1 VAAADGSVRVIE
13 DTARLLDGCSLLKR
27 LINLRD
33 DEGRTPLYQAAAGG
47 HPSVCKLLL
56 DRDADTLVGPKLLDP
71 ALVALAAAPADLKIQ
86 RSACSLQSKG
96 PEDGVD
102 FGGSPIGRFVA
113 GIPSAT
119 VSQEGCAMFEVEV
132 SELWVGATS
141 SLVVGWS
148 TSRNRKPTFNVH
160 LGHALGLLGVT
171 LVNEAKCVAGGESF
185 GLGEEGQPPP
195 WPLKEICE
203 GDEMVATRKRQNTR
217 IAHVRKVTDETI
229 SSTSRSKGYSRKTVL
244 AKCTKPFTVGV
255 AIDLRTRKAHFAF
268 EGDWRQTTALP
279 EALLTGETP
288 LFPAVGGVNA
298 GVKLR
303 FNCGDRPWK
312 FPYPTDRRGES
323 FLGVAAQAT
332 GDPPIFVAA
341 RAGDERVVELLLPDL
356 MKSRE
361 GINTRGCNDGR
372 SLLHTLCAVDTPA
385 LVRRLLAKPNM
396 NTDLQ
401 DADGMTPLCVAAEKG
416 QAEAV
421 DALLAHDAARDLT
434 TTDGKTAFKLALLN
448 GHRNIAEKLVPS
460 DVWRVAL
467 PVVGPLSEIFDALG
481 GDKWNA
487 ETRKGWLQDGDV
499 RTWTSLEIV
508 VERTTPFFPLA
519 DPVPKVIALNL
530 RKRGGIDGWEV
541 PSRFWSS
548 CAKLQGLSKL
558 DLSENC
564 LAGASIS
571 NCARNFMLVNRLCF
585 LRCNFSYAAH
595 PAYMRLCVLL
605 TRPPP
610 WFAGELPKE
619 LGNLVNLTKLFLN
632 GNQFRGKLY
641 VPTYMHCCVC

>member
-1 VAAADGSVRVIE
+1 MAAADGSVRVIE
-13 DTARLLDGCSLLKR
+13 DTARLLDARCYSLDGCSLLQR

-33 DEGRTPLYQAAAGG
+33 DDGRTPLYQAAAGG

-56 DRDADTLVGPKLLDP
+56 DRNADALVGPKLLDP

-148 TSRNRKPTFNVH
+148 TSRNRKPTFDVH

-195 WPLKEICE
+195 WPLKEICK
-203 GDEMVATRKRQNTR
+203 GDEMVATCEADERWREDSEDGERENR
-217 IAHVRKVTDETI
+217 RGESCRVSEVTDKTI
-229 SSTSRSKGYSRKTVL
+229 YASIYKDGRRCRRRLGSRVDYPRETVL

-341 RAGDERVVELLLPDL
+341 RAGDEGVVELLLPNL

-361 GINTRGCNDGR
+361 GINTRECNDGR
-372 SLLHTLCAVDTPA
+372 SLLHTLCAIDTPA

-434 TTDGKTAFKLALLN
+434 TTDGKTAFNLALLN
-448 GHRNIAEKLVPS
+448 GHRDIAETLVPS

-499 RTWTSLEIV
+499 RAWTSLEII

-519 DPVPKVIALNL
+519 DPVQKL
-530 RKRGGIDGWEV
+530 
-541 PSRFWSS
+541 SR
-548 CAKLQGLSKL
+548 
-558 DLSENC
+558 
-564 LAGASIS
+564 
-571 NCARNFMLVNRLCF
+571 
-585 LRCNFSYAAH
+585 
-595 PAYMRLCVLL
+595 
-605 TRPPP
+605 
-610 WFAGELPKE
+610 
-619 LGNLVNLTKLFLN
+619 
-632 GNQFRGKLY
+632 
-641 VPTYMHCCVC
+641 